1 MGTTLAVMISFLLAA
16 ALLAVPPTEPGAL
29 LTRVQKTY
37 RGKSVQADFCQIYTD
52 AVVGQRPAER
62 GTLQASGDGRVR
74 FDYVTPTA
82 KHFVFDGNTAYFFEP
97 EAAQVTIM
105 EQFADGPAARTM
117 ALLWG
122 EGALSSTFQSAW
134 CSHKC
139 PSTAAHQ
146 RALTLTPLAPMAGVE
161 RIDLV
166 VNVKSFEVEATV
178 LTDPL
183 GNQTR
188 YQLTHR
194 LLGKPLGGKPFEFA
208 VPEGVS
214 VLRTRL

>member
-1 MGTTLAVMISFLLAA
+1 MTPPMAPN
-16 ALLAVPPTEPGAL
+16 ALLAQ
-29 LTRVQKTY
+29 VQKTY
-37 RGKSVQADFCQIYTD
+37 HGKSVRADFCQTYTD
-52 AVVGQRPAER
+52 AVVGERPPER

-74 FDYVTPTA
+74 FDYQQPHT

-117 ALLWG
+117 AFLWG
-122 EGALSSTFQSAW
+122 EGALSSTFASAW
-134 CSHKC
+134 CTQKC
-139 PSTAAHQ
+139 PQTAAHE
-146 RALTLTPLAPMAGVE
+146 RAVSLTPLAPMAGVE

-166 VNVKSFEVEATV
+166 VNVKSFEVEQTV
-178 LTDPL
+178 LRDPL

-194 LLGKPLGGKPFEFA
+194 VLGKPLGQKPFEFV
-208 VPEGVS
+208 VPEGIS

>member
-1 MGTTLAVMISFLLAA
+1 MISLFLIA
-16 ALLAVPPTEPGAL
+16 ALLTAPPTEPGAL
-29 LTRVQKTY
+29 LRRVQKTY

-52 AVVGQRPAER
+52 AVVGQRPAEQ
-62 GTLQASGDGRVR
+62 GTLQASGNGRVR
-74 FDYVTPTA
+74 FDYVAPTA
-82 KHFVFDGNTAYFFEP
+82 KHFVFDGNTAFFFEP

-105 EQFADGPAARTM
+105 EHFADGPAARTM
-117 ALLWG
+117 AILWG
-122 EGALSSTFQSAW
+122 EGTLSSTFQSAW
-134 CSHKC
+134 CVQNC
-139 PSTAAHQ
+139 PATTAHQ

-166 VNVKSFEVEATV
+166 VDVKNFEVAQTV

-188 YQLTHR
+188 YQLAHR
-194 LLGKPLGGKPFEFA
+194 VLGKPLEGKRFEFA

>member
-1 MGTTLAVMISFLLAA
+1 MISFLLACALTAPATEPA
-16 ALLAVPPTEPGAL
+16 ALLA
-29 LTRVQKTY
+29 RVQKTY
-37 RGKSVQADFCQIYTD
+37 HHKSVRADFCQTYTD
-52 AVVGQRPAER
+52 AVVGPRPAER
-62 GTLQASGDGRVR
+62 GTLQAAGDGRVR

-97 EAAQVTIM
+97 EAAQVTVM
-105 EQFADGPAARTM
+105 EQFADSPAARTM
-117 ALLWG
+117 AMLWG
-122 EGALSSTFQSAW
+122 EGAPQSIFQSAW
-134 CSHKC
+134 CSQKC
-139 PSTAAHQ
+139 PPTAAHE
-146 RALTLTPLAPMAGVE
+146 RALILTPLAPMAGVE

-166 VNVKSFEVEATV
+166 VDVQRFEVVQTV

-188 YQLTHR
+188 YQLSHR
-194 LLGKPLGGKPFEFA
+194 VLGQPMNGKAFAFA